1 MIKNF
6 NVSKNRILK
15 IPFLPYITD
24 NLDHIN
30 NDLKKKYRINEN
42 YFIICNRFWKHKN
55 HNVVF
60 EAFSKFVKSKKNYQL
75 VCTGDIT
82 DTRDPYYFGYLQR
95 KYKNLINSNKIKI
108 LGLISRAD
116 QLNLLKNAKAVI
128 QPTLY
133 EGGPGGFSSYEAI
146 AYQKPLILSNISIN
160 REIKY
165 KKAKFFDP
173 KSPNS
178 LLSKLNKISLEKKNN
193 LSLKNLKKKSN
204 SNKIKLGK
212 FLFKSIDLTVKAK
225 KSNFL

>member
-1 MIKNF
+1 M
-6 NVSKNRILK
+6 
-15 IPFLPYITD
+15 
-24 NLDHIN
+24 
-30 NDLKKKYRINEN
+30 
-42 YFIICNRFWKHKN
+42 
-55 HNVVF
+55 VF

-146 AYQKPLILSNISIN
+146 AYPKPLILSNISIN

-178 LLSKLNKISLEKKNN
+178 LLSKLNKISLEKK
-193 LSLKNLKKKSN
+193 
-204 SNKIKLGK
+204 
-212 FLFKSIDLTVKAK
+212 
-225 KSNFL
+225 